1 MTVKLSE
8 RVSKMQFSPIRR
20 FNRYANE
27 AAQQGVKVY
36 RLNIGQPDIETP
48 ACFMEAIRGCDD
60 KVIAYA
66 ESGGRTELQDAII
79 DYFRAYGMNYSR
91 DNIIVTTGGSEAL
104 NMVFTSILDAG
115 DEVLMP
121 EPFYTNYHTFISS
134 AGGRLVPVTTVAEE
148 GYHYADRAKIESCIT
163 DSTKAIVCV
172 NPGNPTGTILTE
184 DEIKLILEIAREHDL
199 WVIADEV
206 YREFAY
212 DGRQITSFGMFDDYA
227 DRVIIIDSV
236 SKRFSACGA
245 RIGCAVTKNRELY
258 DGLMKLAQ
266 GRLCTSTVD
275 QIGAA
280 ALYRLDR
287 SYYDEVRAEYETR
300 RDTVYNEVSKIP
312 GAVCRKPGGAFYM
325 TVKLPVD
332 DVEDFLMFL
341 LTEYRD
347 NNETVMFA
355 PAQGFYATP
364 GLGRDEMRIAYVLK
378 KEDMARGA
386 QLIAKGLEAYKNR

>member
-27 AAQQGVKVY
+27 AAEQGTKVY

-48 ACFMEAIRGCDD
+48 ACFMEAIRNYDSR
-60 KVIAYA
+60 VIAYA

-79 DYFRAYGMNYSR
+79 DYFRAYGMNYRR

-148 GYHYADRAKIESCIT
+148 GYHYADRAKIEKCIT
-163 DSTKAIVCV
+163 DRTKAIVCV

-184 DEIKLILEIAREHDL
+184 DEIKLILEIAKEHDL

-245 RIGCAVTKNRELY
+245 RIGCAVTRNRELY

-266 GRLCTSTVD
+266 GRLCASTVD

-287 SYYDEVRAEYETR
+287 SYYDEVRAEYEGR
-300 RDTVYNEVSKIP
+300 RDTVYNEVIRIP
-312 GAVCRKPGGAFYM
+312 GAVCCKPGGAFYM

-378 KEDMARGA
+378 KEDMARGV